1 MKSFFDK
8 IFNKSLLALI
18 LTIILLCSGCA
29 AENDKINDLDD
40 KVATV
45 TADKS
50 HSGSKDENESEDS
63 EKESTAKPTSV
74 ATTEASAKPTATP
87 TAKPTVKPTEK
98 PTAKPTDKPDFN
110 KYYNSEYLSTSKID
124 LSKIPEYD
132 NLPYAVVNDNK
143 PFFRKEDITDKAYEK
158 YSSLDELGRCGV
170 TMACCGTEIMPKDGE
185 ERGSISS
192 IKPTGWVQAQY
203 DCVSGKYLYNRCH
216 LIGWQLS
223 AENANNKNLITGTKY
238 INVQGMLPFENMVAD
253 YINETNNHVMY
264 RITPIFEGNNLL
276 ASGVQMEA
284 YSVED
289 AGEGICFNIY
299 CYNVQP
305 GVSIDYNTGKSRAEE
320 NKENSVNN
328 EQSNSSSS
336 SGSSNNSSSEERDDV
351 ISQTYILNTNT
362 KKIHIIGCYSIDKM
376 SEKNKKAYTGSVQDI
391 ISQGYSKCGNC
402 W

>member
-63 EKESTAKPTSV
+63 EKESTAKPTTKPTPV
-74 ATTEASAKPTATP
+74 ATAQPTAE
-87 TAKPTVKPTEK
+87 PTVKPTEK
-98 PTAKPTDKPDFN
+98 PTAKPTAEPDFN

-124 LSKIPEYD
+124 LSRIPEYSG
-132 NLPYAVVNDNK
+132 LPYTVVNDNK
-143 PFFRKEDITDKAYEK
+143 PFFKKEEITDKAYEK

-192 IKPTGWVQAQY
+192 IKPTGWIQAQY

-305 GVSIDYNTGKSRAEE
+305 GVSIDYNTGKSWAEDSI
-320 NKENSVNN
+320 KDSVYN
-328 EQSNSSSS
+328 EQLNSSNSSSGS
-336 SGSSNNSSSEERDDV
+336 NSGSSEEKDDV
-351 ISQTYILNTNT
+351 ISETYILNTNT
-362 KKIHIIGCYSIDKM
+362 KKIHIVGCYSINRM
-376 SEKNKKAYTGSVQDI
+376 SEKNKKTYTGSVQDI
-391 ISQGYSKCGNC
+391 MNQGYSKCGNC

>member
-63 EKESTAKPTSV
+63 EKESTAKPTTKPTPV
-74 ATTEASAKPTATP
+74 ATAQPTAE
-87 TAKPTVKPTEK
+87 PTVKPTEK
-98 PTAKPTDKPDFN
+98 PTAKPTAEPDFN
-110 KYYNSEYLSTSKID
+110 KYYNSEYLSTIKID

-203 DCVSGKYLYNRCH
+203 DCVSGKY
-216 LIGWQLS
+216 
-223 AENANNKNLITGTKY
+223 
-238 INVQGMLPFENMVAD
+238 
-253 YINETNNHVMY
+253 
-264 RITPIFEGNNLL
+264 
-276 ASGVQMEA
+276 
-284 YSVED
+284 
-289 AGEGICFNIY
+289 
-299 CYNVQP
+299 
-305 GVSIDYNTGKSRAEE
+305 
-320 NKENSVNN
+320 
-328 EQSNSSSS
+328 
-336 SGSSNNSSSEERDDV
+336 
-351 ISQTYILNTNT
+351 
-362 KKIHIIGCYSIDKM
+362 
-376 SEKNKKAYTGSVQDI
+376 
-391 ISQGYSKCGNC
+391 
-402 W
+402 